1 VGPGGQAAAP
11 RAAGDFWGFA
21 LLSDLPSILS
31 APETAAL
38 FGRDIRT
45 LSNWEK
51 AGLLIPV
58 RINRRR
64 FFRVSDI
71 KKLLGVDQSDD
82 AQNQPSSSLE

>member
-1 VGPGGQAAAP
+1 MSA
-11 RAAGDFWGFA
+11 
-21 LLSDLPSILS
+21 LPSVFS
-31 APETAAL
+31 ASETAAL
-38 FGRDIRT
+38 FGRDVRT

-82 AQNQPSSSLE
+82 AKNQPSSSLE